1 MAEET
6 IYLCKFRVSVDG
18 DWLCLRELSD
28 VQFEVPPSLSNS
40 MIEDDDRDP
49 RTIERGNLLNVSKL
63 IIKELI
69 DSSMAHGRMLD
80 DDHEPLQQFFV
91 VLEHVLRH
99 GLRSKKSILRD
110 RRDFWC
116 VLELVE
122 KFAPEAAEITAT
134 VRDMPHLKTPLGK
147 ARAWLRLAAM
157 QKSLSDYFKLLIE
170 KREMVLTDFYEPGAF
185 LMEDEGTVIAGLL
198 VGLNVIDCNLG
209 IKDEDLDQPMGVID
223 FSWYLKDT
231 RLSDTDPDTDS
242 AAMQEK
248 MQTILDQKNYL
259 EELNRHLNTTVANLQ
274 QKLEMCNTT
283 NALMKEDL
291 AIAKNTIL
299 ELEDEKQNAESQ
311 RDTILHVHKHH
322 IEKEDEGEVTQEQNE
337 RNEKPLSEELE
348 AAMRSEHTESTE
360 DIPQV
365 VATVPEDTP
374 QDVATVPE
382 NRPEDLTVVNKESPQ
397 ETATIAETQPV
408 HAASSPRDIIM
419 PLISKFRSGSTGSS
433 PKKSKESKKD
443 IDVERQTYLQS
454 RAGLDD
460 MYAEVKKKLDEEIH
474 LRLDVER
481 ELELQ
486 ISMKQEIEMALQLL
500 EKDIHEKQDSIIGLR
515 KQLED
520 VKNIN
525 LQMYE
530 KLETCDTSLRHKTE
544 MVTKLEEKTNN
555 LVSVLKDMEKKMKQT
570 ESEKNAA
577 VETSRK
583 LGQNLADRD
592 AKRTALETDLR
603 IEREWRGNLQKN
615 LEQEK
620 AKTSQLQKE
629 LQHYQTLESDHE
641 NLQRQFREMQ
651 KQCEEQE
658 KTLAELGSHLS
669 ESKLRVEDMRELQM
683 ANKEASWASD
693 KDVSSCKQCEKP
705 FSVARRKH
713 HCRNCGEIFC
723 NECSDNKM
731 PHPSSSKPVRVCDT
745 CQQILLQRYSASG
758 N

>member
-1 MAEET
+1 MEDAETTAE
-6 IYLCKFRVSVDG
+6 KVDG
-18 DWLCLRELSD
+18 NSSENTNTFNIAKKTDKSD
-28 VQFEVPPSLSNS
+28 VSWSNPVLSSARSAIDRFLSRSESTEKTTVKMPPA
-40 MIEDDDRDP
+40 DVGGGRKVKKKHRDP

-322 IEKEDEGEVTQEQNE
+322 IE
-337 RNEKPLSEELE
+337 
-348 AAMRSEHTESTE
+348 
-360 DIPQV
+360 
-365 VATVPEDTP
+365 
-374 QDVATVPE
+374 
-382 NRPEDLTVVNKESPQ
+382 
-397 ETATIAETQPV
+397 
-408 HAASSPRDIIM
+408 
-419 PLISKFRSGSTGSS
+419 
-433 PKKSKESKKD
+433 ESKKD

>member
-1 MAEET
+1 MEDAETTTEKNSEDTSENASTFNLTKKSEKANVWPNPVLSSARSAFDRFLSRSET
-6 IYLCKFRVSVDG
+6 TEKATEKL
-18 DWLCLRELSD
+18 
-28 VQFEVPPSLSNS
+28 PP
-40 MIEDDDRDP
+40 IAGGGGRKVKKKHRDP
-49 RTIERGNLLNVSKL
+49 RTIERANLLNVSKL

-99 GLRSKKSILRD
+99 GLRPKKSILRD

-122 KFAPEAAEITAT
+122 KFAPEAADITST

-157 QKSLSDYFKLLIE
+157 QKCLADYFKLLIE

-223 FSWYLKDT
+223 FSLYLKDT
-231 RLSDTDPDTDS
+231 RLADTDQDSES

-299 ELEDEKQNAESQ
+299 ELEDEKLSAESQ

-322 IEKEDEGEVTQEQNE
+322 IE
-337 RNEKPLSEELE
+337 
-348 AAMRSEHTESTE
+348 
-360 DIPQV
+360 
-365 VATVPEDTP
+365 
-374 QDVATVPE
+374 
-382 NRPEDLTVVNKESPQ
+382 
-397 ETATIAETQPV
+397 
-408 HAASSPRDIIM
+408 
-419 PLISKFRSGSTGSS
+419 
-433 PKKSKESKKD
+433 ESKKD

-460 MYAEVKKKLDEEIH
+460 MYAEVKKKLDEETH
-474 LRLDVER
+474 LRLDIEK

-486 ISMKQEIEMALQLL
+486 IGMKQEIEMALQLL

-525 LQMYE
+525 LQMYD

-544 MVTKLEEKTNN
+544 MVSKLEEKTNN
-555 LVSVLKDMEKKMKQT
+555 LVSVLKDMEKKMKQI

-577 VETSRK
+577 IETSRK

-592 AKRTALETDLR
+592 AKKTALETDLR

-620 AKTSQLQKE
+620 TKTSQLQKE
-629 LQHYQTLESDHE
+629 LHHYQNLETDHE
-641 NLQRQFREMQ
+641 NLQRQFKELQ
-651 KQCEEQE
+651 KQCDDHE

-693 KDVSSCKQCEKP
+693 KDVTSCKQCEKQ